1 MNNFQLLKRL
11 DKAHSICE
19 PCGEE
24 FGDPSG
30 KPYVLKQGVCDVC
43 GDHTLVSDTS
53 NWGHLRRGRSKNVK
67 RITSKI
73 FEEPQT

>member
-1 MNNFQLLKRL
+1 MNNFQLLKKL

-30 KPYVLKQGVCDVC
+30 KPYVL
-43 GDHTLVSDTS
+43 
-53 NWGHLRRGRSKNVK
+53 
-67 RITSKI
+67 
-73 FEEPQT
+73 